1 MSEDVL
7 FRGVSG
13 AGQRFVAGVD
23 PGLRGLDGA
32 GDQKDGVLARVVLPV
47 DRHTSGLQIYVIKIK
62 MMIGRKY
69 LSHVALHF
77 KKLEVKMIVF
87 QQIISTNM
95 SNWLGFINKG

>member
-23 PGLRGLDGA
+23 PGLRGLDGT

-47 DRHTSGLQIYVIKIK
+47 DRHTSGWQTGSNNICNNNKNDD
-62 MMIGRKY
+62 RKKV
-69 LSHVALHF
+69 SFSCGPAL
-77 KKLEVKMIVF
+77 
-87 QQIISTNM
+87 
-95 SNWLGFINKG
+95 

>member
-47 DRHTSGLQIYVIKIK
+47 DRYTTVWQKGRNNIYNNNNDD
-62 MMIGRKY
+62 RKKV
-69 LSHVALHF
+69 SFSCGPAL
-77 KKLEVKMIVF
+77 
-87 QQIISTNM
+87 
-95 SNWLGFINKG
+95 